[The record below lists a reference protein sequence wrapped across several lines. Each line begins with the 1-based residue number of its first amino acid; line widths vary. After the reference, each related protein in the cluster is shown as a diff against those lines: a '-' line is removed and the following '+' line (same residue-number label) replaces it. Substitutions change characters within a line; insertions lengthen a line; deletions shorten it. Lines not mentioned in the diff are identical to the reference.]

1 MRKIQIMGI
10 VNVTPDSF
18 YSDSRSFRFE
28 KAYAHARKQVEE
40 GADILDI
47 GGESTRPTAMPV
59 SEEEE
64 LARVLPVIHACV
76 KEWDVPVSIDTYK
89 MGVARAATVAG
100 ARLVNDIRGG
110 EDDEMCRLVADTDVD
125 YVIMHM
131 QGTPQTMQQA
141 PHYPNG
147 VVKTVMDWF
156 KERVEKLLRFG
167 IKQSNIIL
175 DPGIGFGKTAMHNF
189 EILRALP
196 LFRTLGCRLLV
207 GISRKSF
214 LGAHSGRPPEKRL
227 PETLAMHTLLMKEM
241 RDVLDIV
248 RVHDVEEHVAIR
260 AFLEH
265 LVEVEHTLTPL
276 NGGVT

>member
-1 MRKIQIMGI
+1 MRKLQIMGI

-18 YSDSRSFRFE
+18 YSDSRALGFE
-28 KAYAHARKQVEE
+28 KACAQARKQVEE

-47 GGESTRPTAMPV
+47 GGESTRPTAAPV

-76 KEWDVPVSIDTYK
+76 KEWGIPVSIDTYK
-89 MGVARAATVAG
+89 VAVAKAATYAG

-131 QGTPQTMQQA
+131 QGTPQTMQTA
-141 PHYPNG
+141 PHYVDG
-147 VVKTVMDWF
+147 VVKTVLDWF

-189 EILRALP
+189 ELLRALP

-214 LGAHSGRPPEKRL
+214 LAAHSGKLPEKRL
-227 PETLAMHTLLMKEM
+227 PETLAMHTLLMQEM
-241 RDVLDIV
+241 QDDIDMI
-248 RVHDVEEHVAIR
+248 RVHDVKEHVALR
-260 AFLEH
+260 AFLDY
-265 LVEVEHTLTPL
+265 LRGDLKW
-276 NGGVT
+276 GVT